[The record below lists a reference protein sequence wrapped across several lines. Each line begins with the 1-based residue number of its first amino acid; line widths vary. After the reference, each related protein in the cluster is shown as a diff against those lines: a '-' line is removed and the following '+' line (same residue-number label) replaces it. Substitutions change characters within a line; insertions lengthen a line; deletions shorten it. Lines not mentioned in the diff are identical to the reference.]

1 MTNLNEIFL
10 LLDDQTIYEKID
22 APIDEILK
30 KYSYSVSDEL
40 TQKDFISILGRFIRT
55 LKNQGILISTDANE
69 FSDVFQFLEKHYSG
83 EDSFGYERAL
93 NDAIKYGN
101 YGVDIILNTTTDSLK
116 AEQRKS
122 YLTWVHDTKIDYL
135 EWNEKV
141 TLIEEFLN
149 QFKTLFSP
157 TVVNMQKEQLVLFL
171 KELIKEVLEG
181 TVVFKS
187 KLGTKLFSL

>member
-40 TQKDFISILGRFIRT
+40 TQKDFISIIGCFIRR
-55 LKNQGILISTDANE
+55 LKIQGILISTDANE

-83 EDSFGYERAL
+83 EGSLGYERAL

-122 YLTWVHDTKIDYL
+122 YLAWVHNTKIDYL

-149 QFKTLFSP
+149 QFKTLYSP
-157 TVVNMQKEQLVLFL
+157 TVANLQKEQLMPFL
-171 KELIKEVLEG
+171 KELIEKVLEG

-187 KLGTKLFSL
+187 KLKTKLFSP